1 MDKLPPAYVSP
12 MSKRSARGQSLVE
25 LALTL
30 PLLLIIL
37 VGVIDLGR
45 VYFTYMTVV
54 NASRE
59 GARYGAANPNDST
72 GAIIRAK
79 NEATGSGITLT
90 NVTASCPSGCA
101 QGNPFRATVSYNFQL
116 MTMYIFGGT
125 TIPLQAFTEME
136 IFGQ

>member
-1 MDKLPPAYVSP
+1 
-12 MSKRSARGQSLVE
+12 MSRRSARGQSLVE

-37 VGVIDLGR
+37 LGVVDLGR
-45 VYFTYMTVV
+45 VYFSYMTVI
-54 NASRE
+54 NAARE

-72 GAIIRAK
+72 GAINHAQ

-90 NVTASCPSGCA
+90 SVTMSCPNGCT
-101 QGNPFRATVSYNFQL
+101 QGNPFRATVSYSFQL
-116 MTMYIFGGT
+116 MTTYIFGGT